1 MSLIKKD
8 KFILI
13 SGATSDIGFAIAK
26 DLAINC
32 NLILHGRDIA
42 MLKKLESEIT
52 NKKKILLWEY
62 DLNNVDKLSTD
73 LILFLESNFIV
84 VESFIHVAASIK
96 ILSIKSFKLE
106 YSNKIFNV
114 NFFSAVEIIR
124 SLLFKSNRENF
135 NNIIFISSYFS
146 KFGNKGN
153 SIYAATKGALDSLV
167 KSLALELAP
176 KVRVNSILPG
186 AIRTK
191 KTNHLFEDE
200 THMTGFRNKY
210 LLGEGSAKDISNMV
224 LFLLSNNA
232 SWITGQ
238 NVFVDGGASSH

>member
-1 MSLIKKD
+1 MSSIIKD

-26 DLAINC
+26 DLALNC
-32 NLILHGRDIA
+32 NLILHGRDIVK
-42 MLKKLESEIT
+42 LKKLESEIV
-52 NKKKILLWEY
+52 NKNRILLWEY
-62 DLNNVDKLSTD
+62 DLNNVENLSADFTF
-73 LILFLESNFIV
+73 FLESKLIT
-84 VESFIHVAASIK
+84 VESFIHVAATLR
-96 ILSIKSFKLE
+96 ILPIKSFKLE
-106 YSNKIFNV
+106 YSNRIFNV

-124 SLLFKSNRENF
+124 SLLLKSNRENF
-135 NNIIFISSYFS
+135 NNIILISAYFS

-167 KSLALELAP
+167 KSLAVELAP

-191 KTNHLFEDE
+191 MTNHLFEDE
-200 THMTGFRNKY
+200 THMTSFRNKY
-210 LLGEGSAKDISNMV
+210 LLGEGSAKDISCMV

>member
-1 MSLIKKD
+1 MSLIIKD
-8 KFILI
+8 KFVLI
-13 SGATSDIGFAIAK
+13 TGATSDIGFAIAK
-26 DLAINC
+26 DLAINS
-32 NLILHGRDIA
+32 NLILHGRDIE
-42 MLKKLESEIT
+42 MLKKLASEIK
-52 NKKKILLWEY
+52 NKKRILLWEY
-62 DLNNVDKLSTD
+62 DLNNVENLSADFT
-73 LILFLESNFIV
+73 LFLETNLV
-84 VESFIHVAASIK
+84 AVQSFIHVAATIK
-96 ILSIKSFKLE
+96 ILPIKSFKLE

-124 SLLFKSNRENF
+124 SLLLKSNRENF
-135 NNIIFISSYFS
+135 NNIILISAYFS

-167 KSLALELAP
+167 KSLAVELAP

-191 KTNHLFEDE
+191 MTKHLFEDE
-200 THMTGFRNKY
+200 THMSGFRNKY
-210 LLGEGSAKDISNMV
+210 LLGEGSAKDISNMA

>member
-1 MSLIKKD
+1 MSLIIKD
-8 KFILI
+8 KFVLI

-26 DLAINC
+26 DLAINY
-32 NLILHGRDIA
+32 NLILHGRDFEMINK
-42 MLKKLESEIT
+42 LKSEIE

-62 DLNNVDKLSTD
+62 DLNNVEKLSADFT
-73 LILFLESNFIV
+73 LFLETNLIA
-84 VESFIHVAASIK
+84 VESFIHVAATIK
-96 ILSIKSFKLE
+96 ILPIKSFKLD

-124 SLLFKSNRENF
+124 SLLLKSNRENF
-135 NNIIFISSYFS
+135 NNIILISAYFS

-167 KSLALELAP
+167 KSLAVELAP

-191 KTNHLFEDE
+191 MTNHLFEDKN
-200 THMTGFRNKY
+200 HMTGYRNKY

-224 LFLLSNNA
+224 LFLLSNNS

-238 NVFVDGGASSH
+238 NIFVDGGASSH

>member
-1 MSLIKKD
+1 MSLIIKD

-32 NLILHGRDIA
+32 NLILHGRDIV
-42 MLKKLESEIT
+42 MLKKLESDIT
-52 NKKKILLWEY
+52 NKKKILLWKY
-62 DLNNVDKLSTD
+62 DLNNVENLSAD
-73 LILFLESNFIV
+73 FILFLESNLIA
-84 VESFIHVAASIK
+84 VESFIHVAATIR
-96 ILSIKSFKLE
+96 ILPIKSFKLE

-124 SLLFKSNRENF
+124 SLLLKSNRENF
-135 NNIIFISSYFS
+135 NNIILISSYFS
-146 KFGNKGN
+146 KFGDKGN
-153 SIYAATKGALDSLV
+153 SIYAATKGALDSFV
-167 KSLALELAP
+167 KSLAVELAP

-191 KTNHLFEDE
+191 MTNPLFEDE
-200 THMTGFRNKY
+200 IHMTGFRNKY

>member
-1 MSLIKKD
+1 MSLMIKD
-8 KFILI
+8 KFVLI
-13 SGATSDIGFAIAK
+13 TGATSDIGFTIAK
-26 DLAINC
+26 DLAMNS
-32 NLILHGRDIA
+32 NLILHGRDIE
-42 MLKKLESEIT
+42 MLKKLASEIT
-52 NKKKILLWEY
+52 NKKRILLWEY
-62 DLNNVDKLSTD
+62 DLNNVENLSTD
-73 LILFLESNFIV
+73 FTLFLETNLV
-84 VESFIHVAASIK
+84 AVESFIHVAATIK
-96 ILSIKSFKLE
+96 ILPIKSFKLE

-124 SLLFKSNRENF
+124 SLLLKSNRENF
-135 NNIIFISSYFS
+135 NNIILISAYFS

-153 SIYAATKGALDSLV
+153 SMYAATKGALDSLV
-167 KSLALELAP
+167 KSLAVELAP

-191 KTNHLFEDE
+191 MTKHLFEDE
-200 THMTGFRNKY
+200 TYMSGFRNKY

>member
-1 MSLIKKD
+1 MKKD
-8 KFILI
+8 KFVLI

-26 DLAINC
+26 DLAENC
-32 NLILHGRDIA
+32 NLILHGRDIEL
-42 MLKKLESEIT
+42 LKKVESEIV

-62 DLNNVDKLSTD
+62 DLNNVQKLSAD
-73 LILFLESNFIV
+73 FALFLDTNLIS
-84 VESFIHVAASIK
+84 VESFIHVAATIK
-96 ILSIKSFKLE
+96 ILPIKSFKLE

-124 SLLFKSNRENF
+124 SLSLKPNRESL
-135 NNIIFISSYFS
+135 NNIILISAYFS

-167 KSLALELAP
+167 KSLAVELAP

-191 KTNHLFEDE
+191 MTKHLFEDE
-200 THMTGFRNKY
+200 VHMTSFRNKY
-210 LLGEGSAKDISNMV
+210 LLGEGSAKDISSMV

-238 NVFVDGGASSH
+238 NLFVDGGASSH